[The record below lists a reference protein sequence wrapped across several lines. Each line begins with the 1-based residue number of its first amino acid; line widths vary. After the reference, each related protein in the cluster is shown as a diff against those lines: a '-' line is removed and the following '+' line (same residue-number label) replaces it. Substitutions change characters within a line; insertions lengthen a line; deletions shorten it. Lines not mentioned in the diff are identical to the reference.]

1 MVIKKVAKKAIK
13 RVLNKSKRV
22 TSRGISKSK
31 LQKRRL
37 DRKQIDK
44 IKKQDKKINR
54 VERILVA
61 DKAPGVD
68 GHSKRISWNKARK
81 DAGYVGPRS
90 KASKAPW
97 MKDRKDLINYLDKA
111 EKTAPGGGPPPWVK
125 YKEVKRGERMIDG
138 ITFRQTL
145 DDVLTPQEMG
155 KRIARSRTL
164 PIKPSIT
171 TNFIRGATV
180 GGGAVGTAWYAY
192 DELQKEKRRKGK

>member
-1 MVIKKVAKKAIK
+1 MHPFRSFAKSFA
-13 RVLNKSKRV
+13 L
-22 TSRGISKSK
+22 
-31 LQKRRL
+31 
-37 DRKQIDK
+37 
-44 IKKQDKKINR
+44 
-54 VERILVA
+54 
-61 DKAPGVD
+61 
-68 GHSKRISWNKARK
+68 ARK
-81 DAGYVGPRS
+81 DKGFVGPRS

-97 MKDRKDLINYLDKA
+97 MKDRKDLINYLEKA

-155 KRIARSRTL
+155 RIRKTTNFTPRYQR
-164 PIKPSIT
+164 PQIKPSIT
-171 TNFIRGATV
+171 TSFIRGATV